1 MTAAVYH
8 MSFFQAIVI
17 GLVQGL
23 TELFPISSLGHTVLV
38 PSWFGGTWAT
48 LVRQESSA
56 ESPYLAFILGLH
68 LATAIVL
75 VGFYAKAW
83 PHLTKGIYR
92 SVVRRRVETGHLIP
106 VCLRRSQAEFR
117 PSAGSLNNLGVRG
130 WVTATS

>member
-1 MTAAVYH
+1 MAAALYH

-38 PSWFGGTWAT
+38 SSWFGGTWAT

-56 ESPYLAFILGLH
+56 ESPYLAFIVGLH
-68 LATAIVL
+68 FATAIVL

-83 PHLTKGIYR
+83 PHLIKGIYR
-92 SVVRRRVETGHLIP
+92 SVVRRRVETGTPNPSLFASLSGRISA
-106 VCLRRSQAEFR
+106 VCGESE
-117 PSAGSLNNLGVRG
+117 
-130 WVTATS
+130 

>member
-56 ESPYLAFILGLH
+56 ESPYLAFIVGLH

-83 PHLTKGIYR
+83 PHLIKGIYR

-106 VCLRRSQAEFR
+106 VC
-117 PSAGSLNNLGVRG
+117 
-130 WVTATS
+130 

>member
-1 MTAAVYH
+1 

-23 TELFPISSLGHTVLV
+23 TELFPISSLGYTVLM

-56 ESPYLAFILGLH
+56 ESPYLAFIVGLH

-92 SVVRRRVETGHLIP
+92 SVVRRR
-106 VCLRRSQAEFR
+106 
-117 PSAGSLNNLGVRG
+117 RG
-130 WVTATS
+130 DGDT